1 MSRRGIMVK
10 KRVNREQDGG
20 DSPLK
25 ALRSELDM
33 SQEEFGRSIGTT
45 ARTISRWEAG
55 DTVPTFTVAQMKALD
70 KLLKS
75 KGRTI
80 QDLPDDFGPRGR
92 LPQPGN

>member
-1 MSRRGIMVK
+1 MVK

-70 KLLKS
+70 RLLKS

-92 LPQPGN
+92 LPQPES

>member
-70 KLLKS
+70 RLLKS

-92 LPQPGN
+92 LPQPES